1 MSRRKQN
8 TAAVTTDADDNTTP
22 TTAQPVVADL
32 NSDDAVEAALAA
44 LDAEL
49 SESHSPSEAVVIDIN
64 DQVLAEIEGDGE
76 IVEEPIEEPEVQAAS
91 GLSIGD
97 LTVVS
102 GGEDEE
108 PPVAE
113 ADEPLEDHDIDAVL
127 AQVEAESE
135 DSTPAAAPAATKPK
149 RAPKAP
155 AAPATP
161 KRDFHTIAALDK
173 PTLEANL
180 NGCGAQKVIEKAQN
194 LIQAIEVGKQL
205 SRYTKVAVKTLVSD
219 GKISGPGMVK
229 KFEEVGLS
237 TGTARAQ
244 AQQMTALFKIVG
256 LAVPDVVSAK
266 ELVIADRALAHELMQ
281 LAA

>member
-1 MSRRKQN
+1 M
-8 TAAVTTDADDNTTP
+8 
-22 TTAQPVVADL
+22 
-32 NSDDAVEAALAA
+32 
-44 LDAEL
+44 
-49 SESHSPSEAVVIDIN
+49 
-64 DQVLAEIEGDGE
+64 
-76 IVEEPIEEPEVQAAS
+76 
-91 GLSIGD
+91 
-97 LTVVS
+97 
-102 GGEDEE
+102 
-108 PPVAE
+108 
-113 ADEPLEDHDIDAVL
+113 
-127 AQVEAESE
+127 
-135 DSTPAAAPAATKPK
+135 
-149 RAPKAP
+149 
-155 AAPATP
+155 
-161 KRDFHTIAALDK
+161 
-173 PTLEANL
+173 
-180 NGCGAQKVIEKAQN
+180 IEKAQN